1 MLRFEARE
9 CGMHRSNTIH
19 RVSVGVLVA
28 FMLSGGVLGAGFNP
42 FDLATCTAR
51 GGKVVSRNDSGDT

>member
-1 MLRFEARE
+1 MLEEKER
-9 CGMHRSNTIH
+9 GMNRSNTI
-19 RVSVGVLVA
+19 RLVTVGVLVA
-28 FMLSGGVLGAGFNP
+28 FTLSGGVLGAGFNP

>member
-1 MLRFEARE
+1 
-9 CGMHRSNTIH
+9 MHRSNTVR
-19 RVSVGVLVA
+19 RVTAGVLVA
-28 FMLSGGVLGAGFNP
+28 FTLSGGVLGAGFNP